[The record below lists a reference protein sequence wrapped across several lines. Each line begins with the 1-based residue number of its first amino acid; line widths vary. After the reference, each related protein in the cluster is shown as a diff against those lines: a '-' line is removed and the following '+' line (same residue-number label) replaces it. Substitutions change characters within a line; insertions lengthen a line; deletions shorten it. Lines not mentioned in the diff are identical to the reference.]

1 MIYDRWPKSR
11 PTFLLCLEVVALV
24 VFLPVGELAV
34 RAVAWR
40 GLNLA
45 SAPLLYAASLHA
57 ETMHR
62 TIAPAKS
69 TA

>member
-1 MIYDRWPKSR
+1 MK
-11 PTFLLCLEVVALV
+11 VVALV
-24 VFLPVGELAV
+24 VFLPVGKVAV

-62 TIAPAKS
+62 TIAPAP
-69 TA
+69 TTTL